1 MIFPDQSDGVGGK
14 NPTSIFEIESADGVM
29 AADWK
34 KRKLRYVA
42 VFWAAL
48 RTSQRLPLRAG
59 NRHAGEKQ
67 Q

>member
-1 MIFPDQSDGVGGK
+1 MIFPEQSDGVGGK

-42 VFWAAL
+42 VF
-48 RTSQRLPLRAG
+48 
-59 NRHAGEKQ
+59 
-67 Q
+67 